1 MTILNPEGGII
12 DVSFTNQP
20 HISCTRFH
28 EKQNPVQVII
38 RLSMSYIWEFS
49 ANSAN
54 TLYIS
59 LHVVI
64 NPISRECLARLGSWC
79 PLIGVKSSPLPLLLH
94 QLGQHLP
101 HGWQECLRKRAFK
114 QWRLART
121 SLKKWELRAGPRRLT
136 SSPRPWP
143 EFPARGSSGILWT
156 SVKVERGKAEQ
167 QPQTTNS

>member
-12 DVSFTNQP
+12 DVSFTNQS
-20 HISCTRFH
+20 HIGHTLSWKAESCPTLR
-28 EKQNPVQVII
+28 
-38 RLSMSYIWEFS
+38 SMSYIWEFS

-64 NPISRECLARLGSWC
+64 NPISRECLARLGSWS
-79 PLIGVKSSPLPLLLH
+79 PHIGVKSSPLPLLLH

>member
-12 DVSFTNQP
+12 DVSFTNQS
-20 HISCTRFH
+20 HIGHTLSWKAESCPTLR
-28 EKQNPVQVII
+28 
-38 RLSMSYIWEFS
+38 SMSYIWEFS

-143 EFPARGSSGILWT
+143 EFLARGSSGILWT